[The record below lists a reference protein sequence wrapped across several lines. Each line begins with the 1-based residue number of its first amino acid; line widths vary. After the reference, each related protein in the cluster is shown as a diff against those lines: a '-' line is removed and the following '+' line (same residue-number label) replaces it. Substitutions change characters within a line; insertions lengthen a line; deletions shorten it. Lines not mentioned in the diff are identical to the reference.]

1 MDIDLLSK
9 MISELIV
16 DHDTVGLPG
25 VGTFYT
31 EVVPSTFSDRGYT
44 INPPYRRLSFLP
56 NAVENDL
63 LVNFYSDVN
72 GTPADMARE
81 YIVQFLRELAEA
93 LKEHKTITLP
103 GLGRLRATKEN
114 NFFFVADEDLDI
126 YPEAFGLAPVSLK
139 NIPGLDDDKVDIR
152 FEFKP
157 PVRKAERPGPAEP
170 EPSVPAEPRSATAP
184 EAVGLP
190 EAASGP
196 ETAEPSAAA
205 AEPVFGAGTS
215 ADAKTAADAETAAI
229 QETAS
234 ELAAGAE
241 VSSGTNATAEPAG
254 TAVIAEPAV
263 AVERAASA
271 EPAAAAEPEAEA
283 PEAAV
288 AGEGAAEPSVAV
300 ERAVSAEA
308 VVPPGA
314 ASGPSVPAEPL
325 SATAPEAVVLPGA
338 ASGPE
343 TAEPSAAAGPEA
355 SVPEPEAE
363 APKAAV
369 AGEGAAEP
377 AEPGALAN
385 CAEETR
391 VVEEDDGQTEK
402 KLPSAERISAPAAE
416 EDDGRTVKKFRWW
429 IPLLVLSAL
438 AAIFLAVFLIL
449 AHVAPDFIDSIL
461 YTPEELRIINY

>member
-16 DHDTVGLPG
+16 DHDRVGLPG

-157 PVRKAERPGPAEP
+157 PVRKAAEPEPAYAASVEPAEP
-170 EPSVPAEPRSATAP
+170 EITVEPAEPVGPAAPAVSAELSTTASSEVFGAEPDAAAP
-184 EAVGLP
+184 ET
-190 EAASGP
+190 SGP
-196 ETAEPSAAA
+196 SAPV
-205 AEPVFGAGTS
+205 AEPVSGAGTS
-215 ADAKTAADAETAAI
+215 AAAETTAM
-229 QETAS
+229 QEPAS
-234 ELAAGAE
+234 ESAEGAE
-241 VSSGTNATAEPAG
+241 VPSGTDAT
-254 TAVIAEPAV
+254 
-263 AVERAASA
+263 
-271 EPAAAAEPEAEA
+271 
-283 PEAAV
+283 
-288 AGEGAAEPSVAV
+288 
-300 ERAVSAEA
+300 
-308 VVPPGA
+308 
-314 ASGPSVPAEPL
+314 
-325 SATAPEAVVLPGA
+325 
-338 ASGPE
+338 
-343 TAEPSAAAGPEA
+343 
-355 SVPEPEAE
+355 
-363 APKAAV
+363 
-369 AGEGAAEP
+369 AEP

-402 KLPSAERISAPAAE
+402 KLPSAERIPAPAAE

>member
-16 DHDTVGLPG
+16 DHDRVGLPG

-157 PVRKAERPGPAEP
+157 PVRKAAEPEPAYAASVEPAEP
-170 EPSVPAEPRSATAP
+170 EITVEP
-184 EAVGLP
+184 
-190 EAASGP
+190 
-196 ETAEPSAAA
+196 
-205 AEPVFGAGTS
+205 
-215 ADAKTAADAETAAI
+215 
-229 QETAS
+229 
-234 ELAAGAE
+234 
-241 VSSGTNATAEPAG
+241 
-254 TAVIAEPAV
+254 AEPAV
-263 AVERAASA
+263 AVEPTEPAALSASAATAAVAEPAKVAAPAETAAPAVPAETAASA
-271 EPAAAAEPEAEA
+271 ELTETAEPSESAKPAELIEPAEPAVTAEPEASMQEPEAEA
-283 PEAAV
+283 PEPAV
-288 AGEGAAEPSVAV
+288 AGE
-300 ERAVSAEA
+300 
-308 VVPPGA
+308 
-314 ASGPSVPAEPL
+314 
-325 SATAPEAVVLPGA
+325 
-338 ASGPE
+338 
-343 TAEPSAAAGPEA
+343 
-355 SVPEPEAE
+355 
-363 APKAAV
+363 
-369 AGEGAAEP
+369 EP

-391 VVEEDDGQTEK
+391 V
-402 KLPSAERISAPAAE
+402 AE

>member
-9 MISELIV
+9 MIAELIV

-157 PVRKAERPGPAEP
+157 PVRKAEKPGPAEPGPSVSAERPGPAEP
-170 EPSVPAEPRSATAP
+170 EPAKPEPSLPAEPLSATAP
-184 EAVGLP
+184 EAVGLSG
-190 EAASGP
+190 AASGP
-196 ETAEPSAAA
+196 ASAEPSAAA
-205 AEPVFGAGTS
+205 AGPVFGAGTS
-215 ADAKTAADAETAAI
+215 ADAKTAADTETAADAKTAAM

-234 ELAAGAE
+234 ESAAGTE
-241 VSSGTNATAEPAG
+241 VSSGTDATAEPAG
-254 TAVIAEPAV
+254 TAVTAEPAV

-308 VVPPGA
+308 VV
-314 ASGPSVPAEPL
+314 L
-325 SATAPEAVVLPGA
+325 PES

-343 TAEPSAAAGPEA
+343 TAEPAAAGPEA

-391 VVEEDDGQTEK
+391 VVEEDDGQTGK
-402 KLPSAERISAPAAE
+402 KLPSAERIPAPVVE

-438 AAIFLAVFLIL
+438 AAVFLAVFLIL

>member
-16 DHDTVGLPG
+16 DHDRVGLPG

-157 PVRKAERPGPAEP
+157 PVRKAEKPGPAEP
-170 EPSVPAEPRSATAP
+170 GPSVSAEKPEPAESEPSLPAEPLSATAP

-190 EAASGP
+190 GAASGS

-205 AEPVFGAGTS
+205 AGPVFGAGTS
-215 ADAKTAADAETAAI
+215 ADAKTAADTETAAMQGTVAM

-234 ELAAGAE
+234 ESAAGAG
-241 VSSGTNATAEPAG
+241 VSSGTDATAELAG
-254 TAVIAEPAV
+254 TAVT
-263 AVERAASA
+263 
-271 EPAAAAEPEAEA
+271 
-283 PEAAV
+283 
-288 AGEGAAEPSVAV
+288 AEPSVAV
-300 ERAVSAEA
+300 EQAVS
-308 VVPPGA
+308 
-314 ASGPSVPAEPL
+314 
-325 SATAPEAVVLPGA
+325 
-338 ASGPE
+338 
-343 TAEPSAAAGPEA
+343 AEPSAAVPDA

-363 APKAAV
+363 APKAAG

-402 KLPSAERISAPAAE
+402 KLPSAERIPAPAAE

>member
-157 PVRKAERPGPAEP
+157 PVRKAENPGPAES
-170 EPSVPAEPRSATAP
+170 EPS
-184 EAVGLP
+184 L
-190 EAASGP
+190 
-196 ETAEPSAAA
+196 
-205 AEPVFGAGTS
+205 
-215 ADAKTAADAETAAI
+215 
-229 QETAS
+229 
-234 ELAAGAE
+234 
-241 VSSGTNATAEPAG
+241 
-254 TAVIAEPAV
+254 
-263 AVERAASA
+263 
-271 EPAAAAEPEAEA
+271 
-283 PEAAV
+283 
-288 AGEGAAEPSVAV
+288 
-300 ERAVSAEA
+300 
-308 VVPPGA
+308 
-314 ASGPSVPAEPL
+314 PAEPL
-325 SATAPEAVVLPGA
+325 SATAPEAVVLSGA

-343 TAEPSAAAGPEA
+343 TAEPAAAAGPEA
-355 SVPEPEAE
+355 SVPKPEAE

-402 KLPSAERISAPAAE
+402 KLPSAERIPAPAAE

>member
-16 DHDTVGLPG
+16 DHDRVGLPG

-157 PVRKAERPGPAEP
+157 PVRKAAEPEPAYAASVEPAEP
-170 EPSVPAEPRSATAP
+170 EITVEPAEPVQPTEPAALSASAATAAVAEPAKIAVPAETAAP
-184 EAVGLP
+184 AVP
-190 EAASGP
+190 AETAASAELT
-196 ETAEPSAAA
+196 ETAEPAESAKP
-205 AEPVFGAGTS
+205 AEL
-215 ADAKTAADAETAAI
+215 I
-229 QETAS
+229 
-234 ELAAGAE
+234 
-241 VSSGTNATAEPAG
+241 EP
-254 TAVIAEPAV
+254 AEPAV
-263 AVERAASA
+263 A
-271 EPAAAAEPEAEA
+271 
-283 PEAAV
+283 
-288 AGEGAAEPSVAV
+288 GE
-300 ERAVSAEA
+300 
-308 VVPPGA
+308 
-314 ASGPSVPAEPL
+314 
-325 SATAPEAVVLPGA
+325 
-338 ASGPE
+338 
-343 TAEPSAAAGPEA
+343 
-355 SVPEPEAE
+355 
-363 APKAAV
+363 
-369 AGEGAAEP
+369 EP

-402 KLPSAERISAPAAE
+402 KLPSAERIPAPAAE

>member
-16 DHDTVGLPG
+16 DHDRVGLPG

-72 GTPADMARE
+72 GTPVDMARE

-157 PVRKAERPGPAEP
+157 PVRKAAEHEPAYAASVEPAEP
-170 EPSVPAEPRSATAP
+170 EITVEP
-184 EAVGLP
+184 
-190 EAASGP
+190 
-196 ETAEPSAAA
+196 
-205 AEPVFGAGTS
+205 
-215 ADAKTAADAETAAI
+215 
-229 QETAS
+229 
-234 ELAAGAE
+234 
-241 VSSGTNATAEPAG
+241 
-254 TAVIAEPAV
+254 AEPAV
-263 AVERAASA
+263 AVEPTESAALSASAATAAVAEPAKVAAPAETAAPAVPAETAASA
-271 EPAAAAEPEAEA
+271 E
-283 PEAAV
+283 
-288 AGEGAAEPSVAV
+288 
-300 ERAVSAEA
+300 
-308 VVPPGA
+308 
-314 ASGPSVPAEPL
+314 L
-325 SATAPEAVVLPGA
+325 S
-338 ASGPE
+338 E
-343 TAEPSAAAGPEA
+343 TAEPSESAKPAELIEPAEPAVAAAPEA
-355 SVPEPEAE
+355 SVPEPN
-363 APKAAV
+363 AATPEI
-369 AGEGAAEP
+369 AGAGADAMAEP
-377 AEPGALAN
+377 AEPELHADATAEPAEPELRADA
-385 CAEETR
+385 AEEAR
-391 VVEEDDGQTEK
+391 
-402 KLPSAERISAPAAE
+402 AAE
-416 EDDGRTVKKFRWW
+416 EDTGQPVKKFRWW
-429 IPLLVLSAL
+429 IPLLVLFAL

>member
-16 DHDTVGLPG
+16 DHDRVGLPG

-157 PVRKAERPGPAEP
+157 PVRKAAEPEPAYAASVEPAEP
-170 EPSVPAEPRSATAP
+170 EITVEP
-184 EAVGLP
+184 
-190 EAASGP
+190 
-196 ETAEPSAAA
+196 
-205 AEPVFGAGTS
+205 
-215 ADAKTAADAETAAI
+215 
-229 QETAS
+229 
-234 ELAAGAE
+234 
-241 VSSGTNATAEPAG
+241 
-254 TAVIAEPAV
+254 AEPAV
-263 AVERAASA
+263 AVEPTESAALSASAATAAVAEPAKVAAPAETAAPAVPAETAASA
-271 EPAAAAEPEAEA
+271 ELSETAEPSESAKPAELIEPAEPAVTAEPEASMPEPEAEA

-288 AGEGAAEPSVAV
+288 AGGGAAELA
-300 ERAVSAEA
+300 
-308 VVPPGA
+308 
-314 ASGPSVPAEPL
+314 
-325 SATAPEAVVLPGA
+325 
-338 ASGPE
+338 
-343 TAEPSAAAGPEA
+343 
-355 SVPEPEAE
+355 EPEAL
-363 APKAAV
+363 AD
-369 AGEGAAEP
+369 AAEE
-377 AEPGALAN
+377 A
-385 CAEETR
+385 R

-402 KLPSAERISAPAAE
+402 KLPSAERIPAPAAE

>member
-16 DHDTVGLPG
+16 DHDRVGLPG

-157 PVRKAERPGPAEP
+157 PVRKAAEPEPAYAASVEPAEP
-170 EPSVPAEPRSATAP
+170 EITV
-184 EAVGLP
+184 
-190 EAASGP
+190 
-196 ETAEPSAAA
+196 
-205 AEPVFGAGTS
+205 
-215 ADAKTAADAETAAI
+215 
-229 QETAS
+229 
-234 ELAAGAE
+234 
-241 VSSGTNATAEPAG
+241 
-254 TAVIAEPAV
+254 EPAV
-263 AVERAASA
+263 AVEPTESAALSASAATAAVAEPAKVAAPAETAAPAVPAETAASA
-271 EPAAAAEPEAEA
+271 ELSETAEPSDSAKPAELIEPAEPAVTAEPEASMQEPEAEA
-283 PEAAV
+283 PEPAV
-288 AGEGAAEPSVAV
+288 AGE
-300 ERAVSAEA
+300 
-308 VVPPGA
+308 
-314 ASGPSVPAEPL
+314 
-325 SATAPEAVVLPGA
+325 
-338 ASGPE
+338 
-343 TAEPSAAAGPEA
+343 
-355 SVPEPEAE
+355 
-363 APKAAV
+363 
-369 AGEGAAEP
+369 EP
-377 AEPGALAN
+377 AEPEALADA
-385 CAEETR
+385 AEETR
-391 VVEEDDGQTEK
+391 VVEEDDGQTE
-402 KLPSAERISAPAAE
+402 
-416 EDDGRTVKKFRWW
+416 KKFRWW

>member
-157 PVRKAERPGPAEP
+157 PVRKAEKPGPAEP
-170 EPSVPAEPRSATAP
+170 EPSVPAEQLSATAP

-190 EAASGP
+190 GSASGP
-196 ETAEPSAAA
+196 VSAEPSAAA

-215 ADAKTAADAETAAI
+215 ADAKTAADAETAAM

-234 ELAAGAE
+234 ESAAGAE
-241 VSSGTNATAEPAG
+241 VSSGTDATAEPAG
-254 TAVIAEPAV
+254 TAVTAEPSV

-308 VVPPGA
+308 VV
-314 ASGPSVPAEPL
+314 L
-325 SATAPEAVVLPGA
+325 PEA

-343 TAEPSAAAGPEA
+343 TAEPAAAAGPEA

-369 AGEGAAEP
+369 AGGGATEL
-377 AEPGALAN
+377 AEPGAQADG
-385 CAEETR
+385 AEETR

-402 KLPSAERISAPAAE
+402 KLPSAERIPAPAVE

-438 AAIFLAVFLIL
+438 AAVFLAVFLIL

>member
-81 YIVQFLRELAEA
+81 YIVQFLRELTEA

-157 PVRKAERPGPAEP
+157 PVRKAEEP
-170 EPSVPAEPRSATAP
+170 EPSGASAPAAEPVSGLGASAAAETAAMQEPAESAEPAEP
-184 EAVGLP
+184 V
-190 EAASGP
+190 
-196 ETAEPSAAA
+196 ETAEP
-205 AEPVFGAGTS
+205 
-215 ADAKTAADAETAAI
+215 
-229 QETAS
+229 
-234 ELAAGAE
+234 
-241 VSSGTNATAEPAG
+241 
-254 TAVIAEPAV
+254 AEPAV
-263 AVERAASA
+263 AAA
-271 EPAAAAEPEAEA
+271 
-283 PEAAV
+283 
-288 AGEGAAEPSVAV
+288 
-300 ERAVSAEA
+300 
-308 VVPPGA
+308 
-314 ASGPSVPAEPL
+314 
-325 SATAPEAVVLPGA
+325 
-338 ASGPE
+338 
-343 TAEPSAAAGPEA
+343 PEA
-355 SVPEPEAE
+355 SVPEPD
-363 APKAAV
+363 AATPEI
-369 AGEGAAEP
+369 AGAGADAMAEP

-402 KLPSAERISAPAAE
+402 KLPSAERIPAPAAE
-416 EDDGRTVKKFRWW
+416 EDTGQPVKKFRWW
-429 IPLLVLSAL
+429 IPLLVLFAL

>member
-16 DHDTVGLPG
+16 DHDRVGLPG

-139 NIPGLDDDKVDIR
+139 NIPGPDDDKVDIR
-152 FEFKP
+152 FEFKYAAS
-157 PVRKAERPGPAEP
+157 VEPAEP
-170 EPSVPAEPRSATAP
+170 EITVEP
-184 EAVGLP
+184 
-190 EAASGP
+190 
-196 ETAEPSAAA
+196 
-205 AEPVFGAGTS
+205 
-215 ADAKTAADAETAAI
+215 
-229 QETAS
+229 
-234 ELAAGAE
+234 
-241 VSSGTNATAEPAG
+241 
-254 TAVIAEPAV
+254 AEPAV
-263 AVERAASA
+263 AVEPTESAALSASAATAAVAEPAKVAAPAETAAPAVPAETAASA
-271 EPAAAAEPEAEA
+271 ELSETAEPSDSAKPAELIEPAEPAVTAEPEASMQEPEAEA
-283 PEAAV
+283 PEPAV
-288 AGEGAAEPSVAV
+288 AGE
-300 ERAVSAEA
+300 
-308 VVPPGA
+308 
-314 ASGPSVPAEPL
+314 
-325 SATAPEAVVLPGA
+325 
-338 ASGPE
+338 
-343 TAEPSAAAGPEA
+343 
-355 SVPEPEAE
+355 
-363 APKAAV
+363 
-369 AGEGAAEP
+369 EP
-377 AEPGALAN
+377 AEPEALADA
-385 CAEETR
+385 AEETR
-391 VVEEDDGQTEK
+391 VVEEDDGQTE
-402 KLPSAERISAPAAE
+402 
-416 EDDGRTVKKFRWW
+416 KKFRWW

>member
-16 DHDTVGLPG
+16 DHDRVGLPG

-157 PVRKAERPGPAEP
+157 PVRKAAEPEPAYAASVEPAEP
-170 EPSVPAEPRSATAP
+170 EITVEP
-184 EAVGLP
+184 
-190 EAASGP
+190 
-196 ETAEPSAAA
+196 
-205 AEPVFGAGTS
+205 
-215 ADAKTAADAETAAI
+215 
-229 QETAS
+229 
-234 ELAAGAE
+234 
-241 VSSGTNATAEPAG
+241 
-254 TAVIAEPAV
+254 AEPAV
-263 AVERAASA
+263 AVEPTEPAALSASAATAAVAEPAKVAAPAETAAPAVPAETAASA
-271 EPAAAAEPEAEA
+271 E
-283 PEAAV
+283 
-288 AGEGAAEPSVAV
+288 
-300 ERAVSAEA
+300 R
-308 VVPPGA
+308 
-314 ASGPSVPAEPL
+314 
-325 SATAPEAVVLPGA
+325 T
-338 ASGPE
+338 E
-343 TAEPSAAAGPEA
+343 TAEPAESAKPAELIEPAEPAVAAAPEA
-355 SVPEPEAE
+355 SVQEPDAAAPETSEPSAPAAE
-363 APKAAV
+363 PVSGDGTSAA
-369 AGEGAAEP
+369 AETAATQESASESAEGAEVSSGADATAEP
-377 AEPGALAN
+377 AEPELRADA
-385 CAEETR
+385 AEEAR
-391 VVEEDDGQTEK
+391 VV
-402 KLPSAERISAPAAE
+402 E

-429 IPLLVLSAL
+429 IPLLVLFAL

>member
-16 DHDTVGLPG
+16 DHDRVGLPG

-72 GTPADMARE
+72 GTPVDMARE

-157 PVRKAERPGPAEP
+157 PVRKAAEHEPAYAASVEPAEP
-170 EPSVPAEPRSATAP
+170 EITVEP
-184 EAVGLP
+184 
-190 EAASGP
+190 
-196 ETAEPSAAA
+196 
-205 AEPVFGAGTS
+205 
-215 ADAKTAADAETAAI
+215 
-229 QETAS
+229 
-234 ELAAGAE
+234 
-241 VSSGTNATAEPAG
+241 
-254 TAVIAEPAV
+254 AEPAV
-263 AVERAASA
+263 AVEPTESAALSASAATAAVAEPAKVAAPAETAAPAVPAETAASA
-271 EPAAAAEPEAEA
+271 E
-283 PEAAV
+283 
-288 AGEGAAEPSVAV
+288 
-300 ERAVSAEA
+300 
-308 VVPPGA
+308 
-314 ASGPSVPAEPL
+314 L
-325 SATAPEAVVLPGA
+325 S
-338 ASGPE
+338 E
-343 TAEPSAAAGPEA
+343 TAEPSESAKPAELIEPAEPAVAAAPEA
-355 SVPEPEAE
+355 LVPESDAATPEIAGAE
-363 APKAAV
+363 VFPGTDAT
-369 AGEGAAEP
+369 AEP
-377 AEPGALAN
+377 AEPELRADA
-385 CAEETR
+385 AEEAR
-391 VVEEDDGQTEK
+391 
-402 KLPSAERISAPAAE
+402 AAE
-416 EDDGRTVKKFRWW
+416 EDTGQPVKKFRWW
-429 IPLLVLSAL
+429 IPLLVLFAL

>member
-16 DHDTVGLPG
+16 DHDRVGLPG

-157 PVRKAERPGPAEP
+157 PVRKAAEHEPAYAASVEPAEP
-170 EPSVPAEPRSATAP
+170 EITVEP
-184 EAVGLP
+184 
-190 EAASGP
+190 
-196 ETAEPSAAA
+196 
-205 AEPVFGAGTS
+205 
-215 ADAKTAADAETAAI
+215 
-229 QETAS
+229 
-234 ELAAGAE
+234 
-241 VSSGTNATAEPAG
+241 
-254 TAVIAEPAV
+254 AEPAV
-263 AVERAASA
+263 AVEPTESAALSASAATAAVAEPAKVAAPAETAAPAVPAETAASA
-271 EPAAAAEPEAEA
+271 E
-283 PEAAV
+283 
-288 AGEGAAEPSVAV
+288 
-300 ERAVSAEA
+300 
-308 VVPPGA
+308 
-314 ASGPSVPAEPL
+314 L
-325 SATAPEAVVLPGA
+325 S
-338 ASGPE
+338 E
-343 TAEPSAAAGPEA
+343 TAEPSESAKPAELIEPAEPAVTAEPEA
-355 SVPEPEAE
+355 SMPEPEAE
-363 APKAAV
+363 APKAAG

-402 KLPSAERISAPAAE
+402 KLPSAERIPAPAAE

>member
-16 DHDTVGLPG
+16 DHDRVGLPG

-157 PVRKAERPGPAEP
+157 PVRKAAEPEPAYAASVEPAEP
-170 EPSVPAEPRSATAP
+170 EITVEP
-184 EAVGLP
+184 
-190 EAASGP
+190 
-196 ETAEPSAAA
+196 
-205 AEPVFGAGTS
+205 
-215 ADAKTAADAETAAI
+215 
-229 QETAS
+229 
-234 ELAAGAE
+234 
-241 VSSGTNATAEPAG
+241 
-254 TAVIAEPAV
+254 AEPAV
-263 AVERAASA
+263 AVEPTEPAALSASAATAAVAEPAKVAAPAETAAPAVPAETAASA
-271 EPAAAAEPEAEA
+271 E
-283 PEAAV
+283 
-288 AGEGAAEPSVAV
+288 
-300 ERAVSAEA
+300 R
-308 VVPPGA
+308 
-314 ASGPSVPAEPL
+314 
-325 SATAPEAVVLPGA
+325 T
-338 ASGPE
+338 E
-343 TAEPSAAAGPEA
+343 TAEPAESAKPAELIEPAEPAVAAAPEA
-355 SVPEPEAE
+355 SVQEPDAAAPETSEPSAPAAE
-363 APKAAV
+363 PVSGDGTSAA
-369 AGEGAAEP
+369 AETAATQESASESAEGAEVSSGADATAEP
-377 AEPGALAN
+377 AEPELRADA
-385 CAEETR
+385 AEEAR
-391 VVEEDDGQTEK
+391 VV
-402 KLPSAERISAPAAE
+402 E

>member
-157 PVRKAERPGPAEP
+157 PVRKAEKPGPSVSAERPGPAES
-170 EPSVPAEPRSATAP
+170 EPSLPAEPLSATAP
-184 EAVGLP
+184 EAVGLSG
-190 EAASGP
+190 AASGP
-196 ETAEPSAAA
+196 EAAEPSAAA
-205 AEPVFGAGTS
+205 AGPVFGAGTS
-215 ADAKTAADAETAAI
+215 ADAKTAADTETAAM

-234 ELAAGAE
+234 ESAAGAE
-241 VSSGTNATAEPAG
+241 VSSGTDATAEPAG
-254 TAVIAEPAV
+254 TAVTAEPSV
-263 AVERAASA
+263 VVERAASA
-271 EPAAAAEPEAEA
+271 EPA
-283 PEAAV
+283 
-288 AGEGAAEPSVAV
+288 
-300 ERAVSAEA
+300 
-308 VVPPGA
+308 
-314 ASGPSVPAEPL
+314 
-325 SATAPEAVVLPGA
+325 
-338 ASGPE
+338 
-343 TAEPSAAAGPEA
+343 AAAGPEA

-369 AGEGAAEP
+369 AGEGTAEP
-377 AEPGALAN
+377 AEPGVQADG
-385 CAEETR
+385 AEETR

-402 KLPSAERISAPAAE
+402 KLPSAERIPAPAVE

>member
-157 PVRKAERPGPAEP
+157 PVRKAEKPGPAEP
-170 EPSVPAEPRSATAP
+170 GPS
-184 EAVGLP
+184 
-190 EAASGP
+190 
-196 ETAEPSAAA
+196 
-205 AEPVFGAGTS
+205 
-215 ADAKTAADAETAAI
+215 
-229 QETAS
+229 
-234 ELAAGAE
+234 
-241 VSSGTNATAEPAG
+241 
-254 TAVIAEPAV
+254 
-263 AVERAASA
+263 
-271 EPAAAAEPEAEA
+271 
-283 PEAAV
+283 
-288 AGEGAAEPSVAV
+288 
-300 ERAVSAEA
+300 VSAEKPEPA
-308 VVPPGA
+308 E
-314 ASGPSVPAEPL
+314 SEPSLPAEPL

-343 TAEPSAAAGPEA
+343 TAEPAAAVLDA

-363 APKAAV
+363 APKAAG

-402 KLPSAERISAPAAE
+402 KLPSAERIPAPAAE